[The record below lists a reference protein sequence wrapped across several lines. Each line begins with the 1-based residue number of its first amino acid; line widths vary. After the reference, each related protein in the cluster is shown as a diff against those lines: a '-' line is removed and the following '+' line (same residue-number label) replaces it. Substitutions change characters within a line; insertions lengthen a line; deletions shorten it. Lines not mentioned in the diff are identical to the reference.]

1 MILHVPVVQNW
12 DELVVFFLIIFC
24 RDTELN
30 KCILK

>member
-12 DELVVFFLIIFC
+12 DELVVFLIIFC